1 MVGYLSLES
10 AIKYIF
16 VVRTGLS
23 YFSQEFS
30 DDLLPLLDR
39 LREHIKLSNNELC
52 QFGVVIQARTS
63 SKRLP
68 GKVLRDIEG
77 QPMLLRQ
84 LRRLRK
90 GIIVGKLIV
99 ATSVDASDDPIE
111 DLCAENGF
119 SCFRGPLDD
128 VMERFILLGQEYQID
143 YLIRVGGD
151 DPLIDPACCNFLVE
165 IQLREPFDFISASN
179 RSGWPYG
186 CAAEL
191 ISRRTLEEIHNR
203 TQKPL
208 YLEHIIPFFFDFP
221 EDFAIHRAVAPKSIN
236 RPEYCFSVD
245 YPEDMELIRTIFR
258 ILKAEGDYFPL
269 EKVIELIDNNP
280 DIRDINGHLHHGFD
294 H

>member
-1 MVGYLSLES
+1 M
-10 AIKYIF
+10 K
-16 VVRTGLS
+16 
-23 YFSQEFS
+23 
-30 DDLLPLLDR
+30 LP
-39 LREHIKLSNNELC
+39 IIELA

-63 SKRLP
+63 SSRLP
-68 GKVLRDIEG
+68 GKVLMDIEG

-90 GIIVGKLIV
+90 GIKVDKLIV
-99 ATSVDASDDPIE
+99 ATSVDPSDDPIE
-111 DLCAENGF
+111 DLCVENGF

-128 VMERFILLGQEYQID
+128 VMDRFILLGQKYQID

-151 DPLIDPACCNFLVE
+151 DPLIDPECCNFLVD
-165 IQLREPFDFISASN
+165 IQLRERYDFIYASN

-191 ISRRTLEEIHNR
+191 ISRRTLEAIHNR

-221 EDFAIHRAVAPKSIN
+221 QEFNIYRAEAPKSIN

-258 ILKAEGDYFPL
+258 MLKSEGDYFPL
-269 EKVIELIDNNP
+269 SKVIELVNTNP
-280 DIRDINGHLHHGFD
+280 NIRDINKHLHQGFT